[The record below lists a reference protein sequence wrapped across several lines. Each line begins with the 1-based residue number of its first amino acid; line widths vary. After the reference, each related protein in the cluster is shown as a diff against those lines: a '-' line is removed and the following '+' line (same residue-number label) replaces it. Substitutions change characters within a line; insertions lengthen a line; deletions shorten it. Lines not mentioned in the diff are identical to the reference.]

1 MTIDFEPMYEEQDH
15 EDFDSWDLT
24 QPKKAPEPEIDERA
38 EFEKECIRLRE
49 EAQKKGYQAGL
60 DAASADMKKKMDE
73 LDQWIAFLRKPVTL
87 VDKDLSREIIQCMLW
102 ICEACIGIELSIHE
116 EKFEPLIEVLKQ
128 ELAGLQ
134 GNKRL
139 AMHPEDVRF
148 LQTRMQNEPG
158 QILADFLVPDPSLTR
173 GDFYLKSDF
182 NELDG
187 RLRTRLQMLCKSY
200 LYEDDRLIDKPES
213 QDAE

>member
-1 MTIDFEPMYEEQDH
+1 MTTDFEPMYEDQD

-24 QPKKAPEPEIDERA
+24 QPKKAPEPEIDEKA
-38 EFEKECIRLRE
+38 EFARECARIRE
-49 EAQKKGYQAGL
+49 EAQKQGFQAGV
-60 DAASADMKKKMDE
+60 DAAAADMNKKLDE
-73 LDQWIAFLRKPVTL
+73 LDQWIAFLKKPVSL
-87 VDKDLSREIIQCMLW
+87 VDKDLSREIIQCILW
-102 ICEACIGIELSIHE
+102 ICEACIGIELSVSA

-134 GNKRL
+134 GTKRL
-139 AMHPEDVRF
+139 AMHPEDVSF

-158 QILADFLVPDPSLTR
+158 QLLADFLVPDPSLAR

-187 RLRTRLQMLCKSY
+187 RLRTRLQMLCKPY
-200 LYEDDRLIDKPES
+200 LYEDDRLVDNPES
-213 QDAE
+213 QETT